1 MKTGFNKTVGKLQM
15 RVLIVDDNAS
25 MRGLLTALLSSQG
38 YKVVGALE
46 DGKTVMETVRQLSP
60 DIVCLD
66 YQLPGRDGLDILRE
80 INSTYPEID
89 VLFITASEDPDIEAK
104 AADVG
109 SAGFLR
115 KPFGQKQVIDELRQV
130 CDTRKHASR
139 ANRPEAGTQSP
150 APQPTGNGA
159 SKGAAKHLTAVIA
172 DDNSSIRLLLKGLI
186 IEQGLSIVAQVA
198 NGEEAIRAAK
208 SHQPTVLFLDVDMP
222 ILSGLEALPRI
233 IEASPNTSV
242 VMVTGNASRTIV
254 QQAAG
259 LGARGYIVKPIRPAY
274 VENFVKN
281 LFSI

>member
-1 MKTGFNKTVGKLQM
+1 M

-38 YKVVGALE
+38 YEVVGALE
-46 DGKTVMETVRQLSP
+46 DGNAVMDTVRQLSP

-66 YQLPGRDGLDILRE
+66 YQLPGRNGLDILRE
-80 INSTYPEID
+80 INSTHPEID
-89 VLFITASEDPDIEAK
+89 VLFITASEDPDIEAN

-115 KPFGQKQVIDELRQV
+115 KPFGQKQVIEELRQV
-130 CDTRKHASR
+130 CDTRNHASQ
-139 ANRPEAGTQSP
+139 ANRPKTATPSP
-150 APQPTGNGA
+150 APQPPQNGG
-159 SKGAAKHLTAVIA
+159 SKGSAKQLTAVIA

-186 IEQGLSIVAQVA
+186 IEQGLSVVAQVS

-208 SHQPTVLFLDVDMP
+208 THQPTVLFLDVEMP
-222 ILSGLEALPRI
+222 ILSGIEALPRI

-242 VMVTGNASRTIV
+242 VMVTGNTSRTIV

-259 LGARGYIVKPIRPAY
+259 LGARGYIVKPIRPSY
-274 VENFVKN
+274 VESFVKQ
-281 LFSI
+281 LVSI